1 MRKENK
7 QKIWIEPYW
16 NVKSVTFA
24 SYLPS
29 CHLNRTILECKG
41 NCLSVSSISNFNLNR
56 TILECKA
63 DKYPDTIE
71 GVIIWI
77 EPYWN
82 VKFNILPSI
91 FLEIFHLNRTILE
104 CKTLCTHVSVIN
116 QLIWIEP
123 YWNVKLESTK
133 VLSSETFIWIEPY
146 WNVKY
151 PFIIFFSN
159 KFYLNRTILECKKI
173 LL

>member
-1 MRKENK
+1 MNRTILECKGYYIKSTIFSILDLNRTILECKDHYKK
-7 QKIWIEPYW
+7 QNGKQVNIWIEPYW

-82 VKFNILPSI
+82 VKDDLELNSI
-91 FLEIFHLNRTILE
+91 NLDID
-104 CKTLCTHVSVIN
+104 
-116 QLIWIEP
+116 
-123 YWNVKLESTK
+123 
-133 VLSSETFIWIEPY
+133 
-146 WNVKY
+146 
-151 PFIIFFSN
+151 
-159 KFYLNRTILECKKI
+159 LNRTILECKKG
-173 LL
+173 